1 MSRTT
6 CCPGSGRRVV
16 RYAQV
21 ARAGRRE
28 GIGVEVVSDTTNPGK
43 VFSRGQWTLMGE
55 LEANGTVPQYAGGHR
70 CSLKFKASHID
81 RFQLDQAGGQTAGK
95 LFGCNADEYKR
106 AAEANKHQ
114 ARRAKKAGTRTSA
127 VVRKVTV
134 PPGPARRSPQWRQR
148 GPRPRRGS

>member
-6 CCPGSGRRVV
+6 CCPGSGRGVV

-55 LEANGTVPQYAGGHR
+55 LEANSTVPQYAGGHR

-95 LFGCNADEYKR
+95 LFGCNADEYSGRPKPISTR
-106 AAEANKHQ
+106 PAAP
-114 ARRAKKAGTRTSA
+114 RRPA
-127 VVRKVTV
+127 
-134 PPGPARRSPQWRQR
+134 PGPRRSFAR
-148 GPRPRRGS
+148 